1 MYPDDFPQRYWERQ
15 NRSRSYAEWSRLDSQ
30 PIPSWPF
37 DVPASASA
45 TAASADAQKRE
56 ALFLNSLKREK
67 RRWARKR
74 ERKLARKRKRANPTI
89 SEIVKE
95 DPGDAMRAHA
105 GPASASGTAA
115 SSAAQTREVI
125 KRERERANP
134 TMSEAVKEDP
144 GDAMR
149 AHARPASASG
159 TAASADAHPN
169 ASGVKKCKRE
179 RASPLICNM

>member
-15 NRSRSYAEWSRLDSQ
+15 NRSRSYAEWSRHDSQ
-30 PIPSWPF
+30 PMTHS
-37 DVPASASA
+37 
-45 TAASADAQKRE
+45 
-56 ALFLNSLKREK
+56 EK

-169 ASGVKKCKRE
+169 ASDVKKCKRE
-179 RASPLICNM
+179 RASPLSCNM

>member
-1 MYPDDFPQRYWERQ
+1 MTH
-15 NRSRSYAEWSRLDSQ
+15 S
-30 PIPSWPF
+30 
-37 DVPASASA
+37 
-45 TAASADAQKRE
+45 
-56 ALFLNSLKREK
+56 EK

-115 SSAAQTREVI
+115 S
-125 KRERERANP
+125 
-134 TMSEAVKEDP
+134 
-144 GDAMR
+144 
-149 AHARPASASG
+149 
-159 TAASADAHPN
+159 ADAHPN

-179 RASPLICNM
+179 RANPLICNM